1 MPGCWFLPLAEIV
14 AEPIKYKSL
23 IFFHV
28 AFALSLGFQNKTLET
43 TVREMKAQGLN
54 AKVLSEFYWLKLM

>member
-1 MPGCWFLPLAEIV
+1 M
-14 AEPIKYKSL
+14 
-23 IFFHV
+23 
-28 AFALSLGFQNKTLET
+28 AFALSLGFQNKILET